1 MGIAR
6 ASSNLVRVDLR
17 HPLDSSSLT
26 FCFFS
31 LATGKE
37 GGPHRSGPPRV
48 APRARRGMP
57 PTSAASAST
66 SAASGKDAASEV
78 RDVTDA
84 LASVALIDSDRRG
97 TTAPS
102 SPPSSSSTG
111 GLVDVLLLDD
121 AAACAAHLG
130 PLIAARDPVAV
141 DFEGVALGRSG
152 RLCLAQVASANG
164 PTLLVDVCAMGAAA
178 FRRGRLGELLE
189 DARVLKLVFDC
200 RSDSAALHHQ
210 FGVKMRGVYDVQVAY
225 CLKRDE
231 EEGARVS
238 TLQGLAR
245 ALGECPG
252 LDDASRAA
260 LEAVK
265 EAGKALFAPER
276 GGGYEVWERRPM
288 PRELLEYAA
297 ADVAHLRAMWR
308 EWRHFVGRGKMDAIV
323 EKRIRDAIRGQEEE
337 RAGKKRRPGW
347 KRVGF

>member
-17 HPLDSSSLT
+17 HPLDSSSLY
-26 FCFFS
+26 FLFFS

-37 GGPHRSGPPRV
+37 GR
-48 APRARRGMP
+48 APQLWFTARR
-57 PTSAASAST
+57 AARASR
-66 SAASGKDAASEV
+66 DAADLRRVGLDLRRVGLDLRRVGEGRRV
-78 RDVTDA
+78 GGPRR
-84 LASVALIDSDRRG
+84 DRRLG
-97 TTAPS
+97 VRRADRFGSARDDRPVL
-102 SPPSSSSTG
+102 PPSSSSTG

-152 RLCLAQVASANG
+152 RLCLAQVAPSNG

-238 TLQGLAR
+238 TLQGPRARSGSAR
-245 ALGECPG
+245 AWTT
-252 LDDASRAA
+252 RA
-260 LEAVK
+260 
-265 EAGKALFAPER
+265 
-276 GGGYEVWERRPM
+276 ERR
-288 PRELLEYAA
+288 
-297 ADVAHLRAMWR
+297 WR
-308 EWRHFVGRGKMDAIV
+308 R
-323 EKRIRDAIRGQEEE
+323 
-337 RAGKKRRPGW
+337 
-347 KRVGF
+347 